1 MRRLAIIAVYLAGG
15 LVFNTSVRAE
25 DVLSSNNPYATI
37 VRRNVFGLK
46 PPQPAQTPLEITP
59 NDTIKPTGIMSI
71 FGPLQVLFKVTG
83 SVKAGQTLKEASY
96 ILSEGE
102 QQDGIE
108 VVHIDDAASLVTFNN
123 HGVVQT
129 IPLPNAPTTNSP
141 RLTISGAATTSYK
154 PKMVGAIGTGRTPPY
169 FGGGDDNPGQGSQI
183 PRTKEE
189 QILMIES
196 LRQYYKSQ
204 NDPRANSLPPTAMT
218 PPDALQPSAE

>member
-1 MRRLAIIAVYLAGG
+1 MRRLAIIAVYFAGG
-15 LVFNTSVRAE
+15 LVLNTSVRAE
-25 DVLSSNNPYATI
+25 DVDVLSSNNPYARI

-141 RLTISGAATTSYK
+141 RLAITTSSIYK
-154 PKMVGAIGTGRTPPY
+154 PNMVGAVGTGRIPPY
-169 FGGGDDNPGQGSQI
+169 FGGDDDNSGQTSQI
-183 PRTKEE
+183 PRTKEQ

-218 PPDALQPSAE
+218 PPDAFQPPAE